1 MVSLSRPKPPQN
13 RVAISTRDLARRMR
27 KRLNKTT
34 EGIEAAVAKVKNN
47 AETWITYKAAR
58 RRRRFNDM
66 RKVLFDCS
74 CASAAFVAGHCPL
87 TSSNLFTLWEL
98 VRSTWTVAD

>member
-1 MVSLSRPKPPQN
+1 MSTLYRPKPPRN

-47 AETWITYKAAR
+47 GETAIKESEAKRT
-58 RRRRFNDM
+58 
-66 RKVLFDCS
+66 
-74 CASAAFVAGHCPL
+74 
-87 TSSNLFTLWEL
+87 
-98 VRSTWTVAD
+98 